1 MVEYQRYA
9 SFTINLFSH
18 EALKISMIISAT
30 IKNTSQENTINVV
43 TNGTQ
48 QSISIPVKAS
58 GRGSAV
64 NGGELL
70 FLSLATCFCND
81 IYREAARRQ
90 MDIEN
95 VEVSVSGEFGK
106 EGEPASN
113 VTYEV
118 SIQADMHSPVEIAE
132 LINQVDM
139 VAEVHNTLRQGV
151 SVKLKL

>member
-1 MVEYQRYA
+1 M
-9 SFTINLFSH
+9 N
-18 EALKISMIISAT
+18 ISAT
-30 IKNTSQENTINVV
+30 IKNSHHENEISVA
-43 TNGTQ
+43 TNGKQ

-81 IYREAARRQ
+81 IFREAVRRQ
-90 MDIEN
+90 MELEN
-95 VEVSVSGEFGK
+95 VEVSVSGEFGN

-113 VTYEV
+113 IVYEV
-118 SIQADMHSPVEIAE
+118 SIRADKYSSIEIAD
-132 LINQVDM
+132 LVNDVDK

-151 SVKLKL
+151 SVKLKT

>member
-1 MVEYQRYA
+1 M
-9 SFTINLFSH
+9 T
-18 EALKISMIISAT
+18 ISAT
-30 IKNTSQENTINVV
+30 IKNTSQENTISVA
-43 TNGTQ
+43 TNGNQ
-48 QSISIPVKAS
+48 QNINIPVKVT

-81 IYREAARRQ
+81 IYREAAHRQ

-113 VTYEV
+113 IEYEV
-118 SIQADMHSPVEIAE
+118 SIQANKHSPIEIVD
-132 LINQVDM
+132 LINQVDN

-151 SVKLKL
+151 NVKLKL

>member
-1 MVEYQRYA
+1 M
-9 SFTINLFSH
+9 T
-18 EALKISMIISAT
+18 ISAT
-30 IKNTSQENTINVV
+30 IKNTSQENTISVE
-43 TNGTQ
+43 TNGKQ
-48 QSISIPVKAS
+48 QSISIPVKAA

-90 MDIEN
+90 MELEN
-95 VEVSVSGEFGK
+95 VEVSVSGEFGA

-113 VTYEV
+113 IEYEV
-118 SIQADMHSPVEIAE
+118 SILADKHSPAEIAN
-132 LINQVDM
+132 LINNVDN

-151 SVKLKL
+151 RVRLK

>member
-1 MVEYQRYA
+1 M
-9 SFTINLFSH
+9 T
-18 EALKISMIISAT
+18 ISAT
-30 IKNTSQENTINVV
+30 IRNTSQENTITVE
-43 TNGTQ
+43 TNGNQ
-48 QSISIPVKAS
+48 QSISIPVKSA

-70 FLSLATCFCND
+70 FLALATCFCND

-106 EGEPASN
+106 EGEPASHII
-113 VTYEV
+113 YEV
-118 SIQADMHSPVEIAE
+118 SIEADKHSSAEIAE
-132 LINQVDM
+132 LINQVDK